1 MPNSTGYGQ
10 WGEWARLMVP
20 GAEAGTV
27 QPLGCEGALQPDHI
41 ADSAKA
47 LLF

>member
-1 MPNSTGYGQ
+1 
-10 WGEWARLMVP
+10 MVP

-27 QPLGCEGALQPDHI
+27 QPLGCAGVLQPDQI
-41 ADSAKA
+41 AGSAKA